1 MPGAMIFDGPNP
13 TYGTPSSAAFGVSG
27 AGRAQGPEAGVGCG
41 GAANQRALGGYDN
54 ASATTLG
61 SALTGPP
68 NRSSSYTS
76 NTPYGTTPAISNV
89 NSALGPLATV
99 DGLTN
104 LINAVTASAGG
115 HVYGAMPFPRPSPP
129 HLRTTSPPPL
139 NTTQLPLSPRA
150 SS

>member
-76 NTPYGTTPAISNV
+76 NTPYVTTPAISNV

-115 HVYGAMPFPRPSPP
+115 NVYRARPLPSPSTLNLVT
-129 HLRTTSPPPL
+129 HASPVINVL
-139 NTTQLPLSPRA
+139 QGPLSL
-150 SS
+150 SGS